1 MLHAVPHVSTLKTH
15 EAPLR
20 KPAKEHDS
28 LWPPEKLL
36 YEFIAS
42 MECLPA
48 ATLPEGPEW
57 SYEIKL
63 YRLATGVWTWNFAGE
78 NMR

>member
-1 MLHAVPHVSTLKTH
+1 MAAKK
-15 EAPLR
+15 
-20 KPAKEHDS
+20 KPAGKIG
-28 LWPPEKLL
+28 
-36 YEFIAS
+36 FIES
-42 MECLPA
+42 MECLPV
-48 ATLPEGPEW
+48 ATLPEGKEW

>member
-1 MLHAVPHVSTLKTH
+1 MAT
-15 EAPLR
+15 R
-20 KPAKEHDS
+20 KSAARVPAKIGFVE
-28 LWPPEKLL
+28 
-36 YEFIAS
+36 S
-42 MECLPA
+42 MECLPVSA
-48 ATLPEGPEW
+48 LPEGRNW